1 MNSGNRNIRTQQEM
15 NQSEREKKETKNGTA
30 DAKQVFRCFRY
41 KVRTDN
47 LYFSIVN

>member
-1 MNSGNRNIRTQQEM
+1 MNNGNRRTQQEM
-15 NQSEREKKETKNGTA
+15 YQRTREKKETKNGTG